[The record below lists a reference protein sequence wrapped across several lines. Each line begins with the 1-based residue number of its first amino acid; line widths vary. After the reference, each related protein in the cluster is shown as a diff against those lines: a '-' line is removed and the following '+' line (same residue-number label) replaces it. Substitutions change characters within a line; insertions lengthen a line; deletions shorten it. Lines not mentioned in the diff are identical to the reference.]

1 MSTDHGVGHV
11 VFYHDGEDVLYHD
24 GEENRTLAIV
34 HTIFY
39 EKNEL
44 EIYYLDKN
52 FDIHKKKVN
61 IDNIRQ
67 AIRGPGSGIID
78 VLDKKYIDNKDH
90 IKKTLIWLSD
100 IDLNNFTEVNG
111 GSRKTKRRKSKRRKT
126 NRNRRHKK

>member
-11 VFYHDGEDVLYHD
+11 VFYHDGQ
-24 GEENRTLAIV
+24 NRTLAIV
-34 HTIFY
+34 HRIFY
-39 EKNEL
+39 EKKEL
-44 EIYYLDKN
+44 DIYYLDKD
-52 FDIHKKKVN
+52 FTIHEKTVN

-100 IDLNNFTEVNG
+100 IDLNDFTEVNG
-111 GSRKTKRRKSKRRKT
+111 GSRKTKRRKFKRRKT

>member
-11 VFYHDGEDVLYHD
+11 VFYHN

-34 HTIFY
+34 HRIFY
-39 EKNEL
+39 EKKKL
-44 EIYYLDKN
+44 DIYYLDKN
-52 FDIHKKKVN
+52 FDIHEKTVN

-111 GSRKTKRRKSKRRKT
+111 GSRKTKRHKSKRRKT
-126 NRNRRHKK
+126 NRNRRYKK